1 MVYYQQKSDASGS
14 IDHTEMI
21 TSLKV
26 INILTSYLTNH
37 EPAGVLICTTSQVFI
52 TQLLERTRQV

>member
-1 MVYYQQKSDASGS
+1 MVFYQQKSDASGS
-14 IDHTEMI
+14 IDRTEVI
-21 TSLKV
+21 TFKV

>member
-14 IDHTEMI
+14 IDRTEMI
-21 TSLKV
+21 TSLNV

-52 TQLLERTRQV
+52 TQLLERTKQI